1 MSHIRRAARWASR
14 AWLVAGVLALGY
26 AAYVVIDARLYQAR
40 ELTRF
45 EQERQTAIGAPAP
58 AITAPAPPADGTTIG
73 RLEIPRLALSVAV
86 AQGQSEPILRRAV
99 GHLPGT
105 AWPGSEG
112 NVVLAGHRDTF
123 FRPLQDIRDGDQ
135 IVLKTREGDFAY
147 VVESR
152 SVVKPT
158 DVWVLEPRGGRTLT
172 LVTCFPFHFVGAA
185 PSRFVVVAREAGCPI
200 DC

>member
-1 MSHIRRAARWASR
+1 MSRIRRAARWASH
-14 AWLVAGVLALGY
+14 ASLVAGVLVLGY
-26 AAYVVIDARLYQAR
+26 AAWVVVDARLYQAR

-45 EQERQTAIGAPAP
+45 EQQRKTAIEAPAP
-58 AITAPAPPADGTTIG
+58 AIVAPPADGTTIG

-86 AQGQSEPILRRAV
+86 AQGESEPILRRAV
-99 GHLPGT
+99 GHLART
-105 AWPGSEG
+105 ALPGSEG

-123 FRPLQDIRDGDQ
+123 FRPLKDIRDGDQ

-147 VVESR
+147 VVEST

-158 DVWVLEPRGGRTLT
+158 DVWVIEPKGGRTLT
-172 LVTCFPFHFVGAA
+172 LITCFPFYFVGAA
-185 PSRFVVVAREAGCPI
+185 PSRFIVVAREAGCPI